1 MKIVFGDLEANGLL
15 PQATKVHC
23 GVFKDQKTKEVVK
36 FTPDTIRQM
45 LEYLDTVDVLIMHN
59 GLGYD
64 LPLLEKL
71 YGYVFKGKVVDTLIM
86 SRLLKPKRQLPFNIP
101 KEVSQGRKIGPHSIE
116 AWGYRV
122 GRGKPEHND
131 WENFSPEMLHR
142 CSEDVEILELVYDV
156 LMGEAKGK
164 NWRNAFL
171 LTFELFKN
179 LQKQEAYGWLVD
191 KEHMHKCVHQLE
203 RWIERI
209 DRSIYKFLPT
219 VLEVEETRIK
229 GEYAYIKKPF
239 LKSGKYSNSVVDWYS
254 RNGIDFNSVSVGGCF
269 SRINFR
275 KTNLNSNDETKD
287 FLLSLGWEPKEWNT
301 NDDGERTSPKLNK
314 DDPFEG
320 ISGSL
325 GRLVA
330 KRVQCRQRKGI
341 IEGLLEIVRSDG
353 AIASCVAN
361 LAETGRATHRGI
373 VNIPGAKSFYGK
385 QMRQTFVARASKV
398 LVGTDSDSCQIR
410 MLCGRMNDPVY
421 TDNVLNGKKE
431 DGTDIHSVNMRAA
444 GLNSRDDAKTFF
456 YGFLFGAGDAKVGKI
471 VRGSAQDGKRLKEQF
486 LNGLPALGR
495 LMEELQAE
503 WRRNAKQRF
512 NPQWNRM
519 EYFDGWVTGLD
530 GRPIYIASEH
540 AILVYVLQ
548 SDEAIMMTKAYNLLW
563 ERLSAKYEYGKQFG
577 IVCWYHDEYTIE
589 CDEGIAEDVKAISEQ
604 CIVDAAEYY
613 KIPCPHVGD
622 GKIGKNW
629 WDIH

>member
-23 GVFKDQKTKEVVK
+23 GVFKDQKTKEMFKFKPDDVK
-36 FTPDTIRQM
+36 SM
-45 LEYLDTVDVLIMHN
+45 LEFLDTVDVLIMHN

-101 KEVSQGRKIGPHSIE
+101 KEVLQGRKIGPHSIE

-191 KEHMHKCVHQLE
+191 QEHMHKCVHQLE

-219 VLEVEETRIK
+219 VLEVEETKVK
-229 GEYAYIKKPF
+229 GEYGCIKKPF
-239 LKSGKYSNSVVDWYS
+239 LKSGKYSNSVSDWFS
-254 RNGIDFNSVSVGGCF
+254 RNGIDVNRVSVGGVF

-287 FLLSLGWEPKEWNT
+287 FLLNLGWEPKEWNT

-385 QMRQTFVARASKV
+385 QMRQIFVARPGRV
-398 LVGTDSDSCQIR
+398 IVGTDSDSCQIR
-410 MLCGRMNDPVY
+410 MLAARMNDPGY
-421 TDNVLNGKKE
+421 TQAIIDGRKE
-431 DGTDIHSVNMRAA
+431 DGTDLHSVNMRAA
-444 GLNSRDDAKTFF
+444 GLRSRDEAKSFF
-456 YGFLFGAGDAKVGKI
+456 YAFLFGAGDQKITKLTGK
-471 VRGSAQDGKRLKEQF
+471 DGKALKAEF

-495 LMEELQAE
+495 LVEELKSE
-503 WRRNAKQRF
+503 WRKNAKQRF
-512 NPQWNRM
+512 NPTFNRM
-519 EYFDGWVTGLD
+519 EYYDGWVKGLD
-530 GRPIYIASEH
+530 GRPVSIASEH

-548 SDEAIMMTKAYNLLW
+548 SDEAIMMAKAYCL
-563 ERLSAKYEYGKQFG
+563 AHEYLNKKGFVYG
-577 IVCWYHDEYTIE
+577 VDYGFLTWMHDEYQVE
-589 CDEGIAEDVKAISEQ
+589 CLESIKFEVKECCEAAIA
-604 CIVDAAEYY
+604 DAAAFYN
-613 KIPCPHVGD
+613 ISCPH
-622 GKIGKNW
+622 IGSSDFGYNW
-629 WDIH
+629 AETH